1 MGHFFGSPCTSDHDG
16 AMGYFHQD
24 ADISWLSFMGINSE
38 EMSREEATVEKI
50 FDVIELG
57 CM

>member
-1 MGHFFGSPCTSDHDG
+1 
-16 AMGYFHQD
+16 MGYFHQD